1 MCFGLDGYGAEPIES
16 VGYGS
21 ALLGGGTEEPFD
33 VLGVEQTAARA
44 TSDDDR
50 SDSTNILLGVP
61 ESRAA
66 RRPPLP
72 LPTGAGA
79 SVPTRTRGASSESAS
94 LGAAH
99 LFPMPMPSGVDA
111 SPYATP
117 LELSIATS
125 APPKSALTRSYT
137 PSHTYLGSSTTLPS
151 NYRHQ
156 HNRFGTASYAA
167 ALTPPAA
174 AVGAQLNKFSMST
187 LALSAPAASAS
198 AKAGV
203 ALSSESELS
212 DLELDSKAASRGR
225 AGHRVDYLSAAAYG
239 SGSGGAQARAASQS
253 SGLASHYLSVTHGK
267 YGAMATGGSSGG
279 RTGSHSPAPSSSYF
293 SSATALSKTPI
304 PLAGHYIDRPAL
316 QSASMSGARSVSPM
330 RSYVTPQS
338 RVELERQGRESSLSR
353 LNLALAADEEAALS
367 PALDAYGR
375 SASPMG
381 HSAYGAS
388 DSFSN
393 FSAGGTQQKPYAPR
407 TPADVRMGDYIKFCR
422 HGGRVSRGRVMFV
435 GSLPGRHDVYL
446 GVELENEGVP
456 TVPVPNSQL
465 ALLFQ

>member
-1 MCFGLDGYGAEPIES
+1 MRIGLDGYSAEPIDA

-21 ALLGGGTEEPFD
+21 SLLGGGAEEPFD
-33 VLGVEQTAARA
+33 LSEVEQTAARA

-50 SDSTNILLGVP
+50 SDSTTILLGVP

-72 LPTGAGA
+72 TGV
-79 SVPTRTRGASSESAS
+79 SVPSRTRGAASESAS
-94 LGAAH
+94 FGAPR
-99 LFPMPMPSGVDA
+99 LSQMPLSSGVDA
-111 SPYATP
+111 SLYATP
-117 LELSIATS
+117 LELSISTAS
-125 APPKSALTRSYT
+125 PPKSALTRSYT
-137 PSHTYLGSSTTLPS
+137 PSHTYLGSSTTLPT

-156 HNRFGTASYAA
+156 HNRSGTASS
-167 ALTPPAA
+167 ALTPPA
-174 AVGAQLNKFSMST
+174 AQLNKFSMST
-187 LALSAPAASAS
+187 LALSAPAAS

-225 AGHRVDYLSAAAYG
+225 GAAGAGHHVDYLSTAAY
-239 SGSGGAQARAASQS
+239 GSGGAQARTVSQS
-253 SGLASHYLSVTHGK
+253 TGLASHYLSHGK
-267 YGAMATGGSSGG
+267 YGSSGG

-316 QSASMSGARSVSPM
+316 QSVSGARSVSPT

-375 SASPMG
+375 STSPMG
-381 HSAYGAS
+381 HSAYGAA

-407 TPADVRMGDYIKFCR
+407 TPADVHMGDYIKFCR
-422 HGGRVSRGRVMFV
+422 HGGRVSRGRVMFI

-446 GVELENEGVP
+446 GVELENEGLP
-456 TVPVPNSQL
+456 TGFAFRINFSSIFIV
-465 ALLFQ
+465 